1 MALKVVT
8 WVQGTL
14 RMVEGGPK
22 KGRVYSV
29 PSPAHNLDD
38 LKAQLPALLQQG
50 SRSNRDVLLVTD
62 SPLLLP
68 SVEEIP
74 PAEIKLA
81 MKLLSKR
88 VEKAKLIS
96 EPFSIGVEPIHPP
109 GEKVKGPAR
118 RYLVTASGL
127 AWMQE
132 TDKVLMRAGL
142 RFVGLLPLAA
152 ALRPLLRLTQKPPGD
167 LLLLVVTIDGALYQV
182 VGRSDGTIMFYRSMT
197 ISPDASAEGLQ
208 REIRRTLL
216 FVEQKLNQRIGSVIL
231 AGDAGVLAKGFNLG
245 EGVEVETG
253 MAGTEATAAAAGLLR
268 FRPASPENILPRELA
283 MRERVRQIRMLLNL
297 ALAGT
302 IAFTIAWMAGKSIQH
317 QALIA
322 QCLREEGIR
331 RQDQLRLEQLATEL
345 RAYFRDTDGVR
356 VVEEETGV
364 PVAEIILRTLPEYL
378 PPGLVLTRCEIRLD
392 ESMAGGSP
400 PEPLY
405 LVRLEGRT
413 RQPNEAV
420 LPLVKQL
427 GANLEKM
434 PWNVAV
440 DAASGTAR
448 TGPEIAAE
456 LKEPGK
462 FYFYGRTR

>member
-14 RMVEGGPK
+14 RMVEGDPK

-29 PSPAHNLDD
+29 PSPTHNLDD
-38 LKAQLPALLQQG
+38 LKAQLPALLEQG

-88 VEKAKLIS
+88 VDKAKLIT
-96 EPFSIGVEPIHPP
+96 EPFSIGVEPIHQA
-109 GEKVKGPAR
+109 GEKGKGPAR

-132 TDKVLMRAGL
+132 TDKILMRMGL
-142 RFVGLLPLAA
+142 RFIGILPLAA
-152 ALRPLLRLTQKPPGD
+152 ALRPLLRLIQKPPGD

-182 VGRSDGTIMFYRSMT
+182 VGRSDGTIMFYRSMA
-197 ISPDASAEGLQ
+197 ISSDTSAEGLQ

-216 FVEQKLNQRIGSVIL
+216 FVEQKLNQRIVTVIL
-231 AGDAGVLAKGFNLG
+231 AGEAGVLAKGFNLG
-245 EGVEVETG
+245 EGVEIESG
-253 MAGTEATAAAAGLLR
+253 MAGMEATTAAAGLLR
-268 FRPASPENILPRELA
+268 FRPSSPENILPRELA
-283 MRERVRQIRMLLNL
+283 MRERTRQIRMLLNL

-302 IAFTIAWMAGKSIQH
+302 IAFTIAWTAGKSIQR

-345 RAYFRDTDGVR
+345 RGYFRDTDGVR

-378 PPGLVLTRCEIRLD
+378 PPGLVLSRCEIRLD

-400 PEPLY
+400 PQPLY

-456 LKEPGK
+456 LKEPGR